1 MPTVEFHIL
10 SEAGDIARMRYACQ
24 LVDAAYSQG
33 KRIVIHV
40 SDDNEAQKLDDM
52 LWTFRDQAFI
62 PHEIATAQSHEI
74 ATAQSPA
81 NARIMALIGTSVPDS
96 FSTQLIN
103 IGTAIPAKLESLQ
116 HVIEVVD
123 ADAQRKQQA
132 RERYKQYRELGCTL
146 ETKNL

>member
-62 PHEIATAQSHEI
+62 PHEI